1 MKDVIAFGEVLWD
14 VIEGVPNIGGAPFN
28 FAAHARRCG
37 MSTALI
43 SAIGPDDLGRRARE
57 MIRREGVDDSC
68 VFVSELPT
76 GTVEVKLDKG
86 MPVYEIKK
94 PVAWD
99 RIVIPDEEALPVTP
113 RVFYHGT
120 LAARDEVSYNTLE
133 SLLTRYAQ
141 SLVFYDVNLRQDFWS
156 EDVVRHLLGGTDIL
170 KLNEDEVVQL
180 GFSVAGLFDE
190 FPRLKMVVVT
200 RGADG
205 CDVSVRGSETY
216 HSDAIPAGP
225 VVDTVGAGDAFSA
238 AFIAEILR
246 GRSPREAAEA
256 GNRRGGWVASKAGA
270 IPDCRGWLAR

>member
-86 MPVYEIKK
+86 MPAYEIKK

-120 LAARDEVSYNTLE
+120 LAARDEVSYKTLE

-190 FPRLKMVVVT
+190 FPRLKMVAVT

-216 HSDAIPAGP
+216 HSDAIPTGP